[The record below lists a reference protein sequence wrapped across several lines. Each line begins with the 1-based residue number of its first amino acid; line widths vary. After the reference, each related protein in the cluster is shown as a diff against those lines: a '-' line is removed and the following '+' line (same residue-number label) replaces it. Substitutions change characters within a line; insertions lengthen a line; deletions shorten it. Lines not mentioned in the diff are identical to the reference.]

1 MADNYC
7 GSLRGQ
13 GAELRT
19 DAYGALR
26 AGAGLLV
33 SSYKIRHDASAR
45 DPAGDNAAGIV
56 LLKQAVKLGEIFSQ
70 AAVTHETVGL
80 AAHLGAAR
88 ANASVLDEKAPPLRA
103 MLTAVSGMVGADGV
117 DAARADAAG
126 KSTRPDAGK
135 LPHATDPIIAISARA
150 GLGVTAGGAMQLSNG
165 ETVTLMSGQDS
176 QFVTGGQMRM
186 HSGQAIGMLAGA
198 AKAGEGGIGLQM
210 IAARD
215 AIDVQAQADV
225 LKVQARDDV
234 SVISANAHV
243 DWAAAKSICLSTA
256 DGANITIEGGNITV
270 QCPGKIAI
278 HAGKKSFLP
287 AAEYNY
293 KLPIMPQSVCVECL
307 AKRAAQRTAFVNK
320 GA

>member
-103 MLTAVSGMVGADGV
+103 IEWHG
-117 DAARADAAG
+117 RAFQ
-126 KSTRPDAGK
+126 RPDQR
-135 LPHATDPIIAISARA
+135 T
-150 GLGVTAGGAMQLSNG
+150 
-165 ETVTLMSGQDS
+165 
-176 QFVTGGQMRM
+176 
-186 HSGQAIGMLAGA
+186 
-198 AKAGEGGIGLQM
+198 
-210 IAARD
+210 
-215 AIDVQAQADV
+215 
-225 LKVQARDDV
+225 
-234 SVISANAHV
+234 
-243 DWAAAKSICLSTA
+243 STA
-256 DGANITIEGGNITV
+256 NPLRQQG
-270 QCPGKIAI
+270 
-278 HAGKKSFLP
+278 
-287 AAEYNY
+287 
-293 KLPIMPQSVCVECL
+293 
-307 AKRAAQRTAFVNK
+307 
-320 GA
+320 